1 MLSFIKKNKN
11 IFLKTIYIF
20 TVFFISFTL
29 FNSLKNNFYYS
40 QGDAAFF
47 VDFIFNIAKTNKFES
62 NIFSSFWYHASYLTK
77 SSEQY
82 CKDFN
87 LYNLSNINNISMI
100 KYNHA
105 YLIAYPISFLV
116 KIGLTAHNVSAFIF
130 TLNWVLIFYC
140 IYNFLKKK
148 IKIILSL
155 SFLFLLINWP
165 PFLYG
170 IYGQYYFDR
179 LFILPMIFTI
189 FLYYDFFKNN
199 KNYLLIIFLALL
211 TSLIHER
218 AALMM
223 GFFLSFYSLL
233 KTNFKILKNLKIF
246 FIFMLGIILIFY
258 YFLYSKF
265 YQISYYESSVSLTTM
280 VHNFYRLFFDDEY
293 LSQTIKL
300 LLVSLPFFI
309 LSIPNLRLFIISL
322 MSIIPNILITI
333 GGAEKIG
340 FSTHYHSFYV
350 PFLVASSAIGILEF
364 CSSSNN
370 KLRVNKNFIIYT
382 TSALLLIFTL
392 FYDFSKNKII
402 SYSKSSYGKNL
413 FIRNFFYVFNQ
424 NSYNFYYNNI
434 YLKNSSLRNNIPDK
448 TTISLD
454 EYIMPFFSTSNI
466 MFNVF
471 PLGVGKVDYVI
482 APYSKIGNVYD
493 LTIPSFTDSINQSK
507 IKICV
512 ADVLREKYVKIKDF
526 DYFSG
531 ARYSLYKIK

>member
-1 MLSFIKKNKN
+1 MLSFIKKKT
-11 IFLKTIYIF
+11 ILLKTIYIF
-20 TVFFISFTL
+20 AIFFISFTF

-40 QGDAAFF
+40 QGDSAFF

-87 LYNLSNINNISMI
+87 LYDLSNITNISMI

-116 KIGLTAHNVSAFIF
+116 KIGLSAHNVSALIF
-130 TLNWVLIFYC
+130 TLNWILIFYC

-170 IYGQYYFDR
+170 VYGQYYFDR
-179 LFILPMIFTI
+179 LFILPMILTI
-189 FLYYDFFKNN
+189 FLYYNFFENN

-223 GFFLSFYSLL
+223 GFFLFFYSLL

-246 FIFMLGIILIFY
+246 FIFVLGIILIFY

-265 YQISYYESSVSLTTM
+265 YQISYYESSVGLATM
-280 VHNFYRLFFDDEY
+280 VHNFYRLFIDEEY
-293 LSQTIKL
+293 LNQTIKL

-309 LSIPNLRLFIISL
+309 LSIPNIRLFIISVI
-322 MSIIPNILITI
+322 SIIPNILITI

-350 PFLVASSAIGILEF
+350 PFLIASSAIGILEF
-364 CSSSNN
+364 YSSSN
-370 KLRVNKNFIIYT
+370 KTLRFNKNFIIYT
-382 TSALLLIFTL
+382 TLSLLLIFTL

-402 SYSKSSYGKNL
+402 SFSKTSYGKNL
-413 FIRNFFYVFNQ
+413 FIRNFFYVITPS
-424 NSYNFYYNNI
+424 SYNFYYNNI
-434 YLKNSSLRNNIPDK
+434 YLKNFSLRNIIPDNN
-448 TTISLD
+448 TISLD
-454 EYIMPFFSTSNI
+454 EYIMPFFSTSNFL
-466 MFNVF
+466 FNFF

-482 APYSKIGNVYD
+482 APYSKMGNEYD
-493 LTIPSFTDSINQSK
+493 LIITSFTDSINQSK
-507 IKICV
+507 IKACV
-512 ADVLREKYVKIKDF
+512 ADVLREKYLKIKDF

>member
-11 IFLKTIYIF
+11 IFLKTIYII
-20 TVFFISFTL
+20 TFFYISFTF
-29 FNSLKNNFYYS
+29 FNSLKQNFYYS
-40 QGDAAFF
+40 QGDSAFF

-62 NIFSSFWYHASYLTK
+62 NIFSSLWYHTSYLTK

-82 CKDFN
+82 CKDLN
-87 LYNLSNINNISMI
+87 LYDLSNITNISVI

-116 KIGLTAHNVSAFIF
+116 KIGLTAHNVSALIF
-130 TLNWVLIFYC
+130 TLNWILIFYC

-189 FLYYDFFKNN
+189 FLYYDFYENN

-223 GFFLSFYSLL
+223 GFFLSFYTLL
-233 KTNFKILKNLKIF
+233 KTNFTIHKNLKIF
-246 FIFMLGIILIFY
+246 SIFVLGIILIFY

-265 YQISYYESSVSLTTM
+265 YQISYYEGSVNLTTM
-280 VHNFYRLFFDDEY
+280 VNNFYRLFFDDEY
-293 LSQTIKL
+293 LNQTIKL

-309 LSIPNLRLFIISL
+309 LSIPNIRLFIISL
-322 MSIIPNILITI
+322 ISIIPNIIITI

-364 CSSSNN
+364 SSSSN
-370 KLRVNKNFIIYT
+370 KTLRFNKNFTIYT
-382 TSALLLIFTL
+382 TLVLLLTFTL

-402 SYSKSSYGKNL
+402 SFSKTSYGKNL
-413 FIRNFFYVFNQ
+413 FIRNFFYVFTPS
-424 NSYNFYYNNI
+424 SYNFYYDNI
-434 YLKNSSLRNNIPDK
+434 YLKNFSLRNNIPDNN
-448 TTISLD
+448 TISLD
-454 EYIMPFFSTSNI
+454 EYIMPFFSTSNFL
-466 MFNVF
+466 FNFF
-471 PLGVGKVDYVI
+471 PLGVGNVDYVI
-482 APYSKIGNVYD
+482 APYSKMGNEYD
-493 LTIPSFTDSINQSK
+493 LIIASFTDSINQSK
-507 IKICV
+507 IKACV
-512 ADVLREKYVKIKDF
+512 ADILREKYVKKKDF

>member
-1 MLSFIKKNKN
+1 MLNFIKKKT
-11 IFLKTIYIF
+11 ILLKAIYIF
-20 TVFFISFTL
+20 AIFFISFTF

-40 QGDAAFF
+40 QGDSAFF

-62 NIFSSFWYHASYLTK
+62 NIFSSFWYHSSYLTK

-82 CKDFN
+82 CKDLN
-87 LYNLSNINNISMI
+87 LHDLSNITNISMI

-116 KIGLTAHNVSAFIF
+116 KIGLTAHNVSALIF
-130 TLNWVLIFYC
+130 TLNWILIFYC

-155 SFLFLLINWP
+155 FFLFLLINWP

-179 LFILPMIFTI
+179 LFILPMILTI
-189 FLYYDFFKNN
+189 FLYYNFFENN

-223 GFFLSFYSLL
+223 GFFLFFYSLL

-246 FIFMLGIILIFY
+246 FIFALGIILIFY

-265 YQISYYESSVSLTTM
+265 YQISYYENSVGLATM
-280 VHNFYRLFFDDEY
+280 VHNFYRLFIDEEY
-293 LSQTIKL
+293 LNQTIKL

-309 LSIPNLRLFIISL
+309 LSIPNIRLFIISVI
-322 MSIIPNILITI
+322 SIIPNVLITI

-350 PFLVASSAIGILEF
+350 PFLIASSAIGITEF
-364 CSSSNN
+364 CSNGN
-370 KLRVNKNFIIYT
+370 KRFRFNKNFIIYT
-382 TSALLLIFTL
+382 TLSLLLIFTL

-402 SYSKSSYGKNL
+402 SFSKTSYGKNL
-413 FIRNFFYVFNQ
+413 FIRNFFYVFTPS
-424 NSYNFYYNNI
+424 SYNFYYNNI
-434 YLKNSSLRNNIPDK
+434 YLKNFSLRSIIPDNN
-448 TTISLD
+448 TISLD
-454 EYIMPFFSTSNI
+454 EYIMPFFSTSNFL
-466 MFNVF
+466 FNFF

-482 APYSKIGNVYD
+482 APYSKMGNEYD
-493 LTIPSFTDSINQSK
+493 LIITSFTDSINQSK
-507 IKICV
+507 IKACV